1 MTRSR
6 FDRGE
11 LHPQAKLKEREVI
24 ELRAKWEN
32 LRNNLLNDNE
42 PLKGYKYRF
51 CNFHCNRTS
60 VPVSWSTIWWA
71 ISRLDWKY
79 IEEENK

>member
-11 LHPQAKLKEREVI
+11 LHPQSKLKEHEVI
-24 ELRAKWEN
+24 ELREKWAALEGS
-32 LRNNLLNDNE
+32 LVEYGE
-42 PLKGYKYRF
+42 PIKGYRYRF
-51 CNFHCNRTS
+51 CNYHCSRTE

-71 ISRLDWKY
+71 TFKLDWKY
-79 IEEENK
+79 LEEENK